1 MTVDSSQVH
10 FPFVEQ
16 VVRIDR
22 RRELKDRC
30 TWDRAMYVASLGPE
44 QADRRRLG
52 AVIRGHWSIENQLH
66 YRRDW
71 SFDEDRHT
79 TRKPRGVQVM
89 ACLRNLAVAWAA
101 NGQHHKPLKVRRRT
115 LPQLM
120 KANARKIGR
129 ALNVVLLP
137 WRKN

>member
-1 MTVDSSQVH
+1 MAVDSNQVH
-10 FPFVEQ
+10 FPFVQQ
-16 VVRIDR
+16 VVRVDR

-30 TWDRAMYVASLGPE
+30 TWDRAMYLASLSPE
-44 QADRRRLG
+44 QADANRIG
-52 AVIRGHWSIENQLH
+52 TVIRGHWAIENQLH

-79 TRKPRGVQVM
+79 TRKPGGVQVM

-101 NGQHHKPLKVRRRT
+101 RSHHLKHLKAHRRT

-120 KANARKIGR
+120 KANARKISR
-129 ALNVVLLP
+129 ALNTVLLP
-137 WRKN
+137 WPKN

>member
-1 MTVDSSQVH
+1 MS
-10 FPFVEQ
+10 FPFVQQ
-16 VVRIDR
+16 VVRVDR

-30 TWDRAMYVASLGPE
+30 TWDTAFYLTSLSPQ
-44 QADRRRLG
+44 QADRYKLGRL
-52 AVIRGHWSIENQLH
+52 IRGHWSIENQLH

-71 SFDEDRHT
+71 SFDEDRHAS
-79 TRKPRGVQVM
+79 RKPRGVQVM

-101 NGQHHKPLKVRRRT
+101 RDHLKKHIKARRRT

-120 KANARKIGR
+120 KSNARNIAL

-137 WRKN
+137 WSKN